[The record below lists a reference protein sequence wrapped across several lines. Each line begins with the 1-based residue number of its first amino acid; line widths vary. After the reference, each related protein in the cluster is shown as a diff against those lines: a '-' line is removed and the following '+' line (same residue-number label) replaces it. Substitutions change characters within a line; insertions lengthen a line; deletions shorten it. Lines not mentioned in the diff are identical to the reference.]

1 MHSPALPSHDQCEQA
16 RLSRDA
22 RFDGLFFTAVRSTG
36 IYCRPVCP
44 APVPRKDNVSY
55 YPSAAAAAADG
66 YRPCLRCRPELSPD
80 DACLLQDRTLN
91 HALALLGEGILQ
103 EHPVSAL
110 AQALH
115 LSPRQLQ
122 RLFVARLGA
131 TPAQL
136 HATRRILLAK
146 QLLTETTLPVTQ
158 VALAAGF
165 NSLRRFN
172 SAFRSGCGMP
182 PSALRRQQAGVAAG
196 EPVLRLAYRPPL
208 DFAAMLAFLR
218 KRAIPGIEQI
228 DADSYRRVIVH
239 DGHASLIRISAAPG
253 RHELRLQLGASDPR
267 AIPAIVAR
275 VRRIFDLDANLDAV
289 HACLMRDPLL
299 ARGIAERPGLRVP
312 GGWDGFEV
320 AVRAVLGQQVSVA
333 AATTLARRL
342 VERFGGH
349 LDGLPEGLD
358 RQFPLPADLVDAPLE
373 SIGLPRTR
381 AATVRALARACVEGR
396 LQFSRA
402 QTLERFV
409 QQATALPG
417 IGAWTAHYMALR
429 ALGLPDA
436 FPAGD
441 LVLQQVLGEGQRLGE
456 RATEARSQP
465 WRPWRAYAV
474 LHLWHLA
481 ATAESLPSS
490 TSVDTPENPS

>member
-1 MHSPALPSHDQCEQA
+1 MHRPALPSQDQCEQA

-55 YPSAAAAAADG
+55 YASAAAAAADG

-103 EHPVSAL
+103 EHPVSTL
-110 AQALH
+110 AKALH

-146 QLLTETTLPVTQ
+146 QLLSETTLPVTQ

-172 SAFRSGCGMP
+172 SAFRSGCGLP
-182 PSALRRQQAGVAAG
+182 PSALRRQAAAPAG

-239 DGHASLIRISAAPG
+239 DGHASLIRISANPG

-275 VRRIFDLDANLDAV
+275 VRRMFDLDANLDAV
-289 HACLMRDPLL
+289 HACLMREPLL

-312 GGWDGFEV
+312 RGRDGFEA
-320 AVRAVLGQQVSVA
+320 AVRALLGQQVSV
-333 AATTLARRL
+333 
-342 VERFGGH
+342 
-349 LDGLPEGLD
+349 
-358 RQFPLPADLVDAPLE
+358 
-373 SIGLPRTR
+373 
-381 AATVRALARACVEGR
+381 
-396 LQFSRA
+396 
-402 QTLERFV
+402 
-409 QQATALPG
+409 
-417 IGAWTAHYMALR
+417 
-429 ALGLPDA
+429 
-436 FPAGD
+436 
-441 LVLQQVLGEGQRLGE
+441 
-456 RATEARSQP
+456 
-465 WRPWRAYAV
+465 
-474 LHLWHLA
+474 
-481 ATAESLPSS
+481 
-490 TSVDTPENPS
+490 